1 MNKLS
6 SGFAVLLI
14 ALLVVVTA
22 SAQNSTRRTRMPQLS
37 TAALFS
43 RAARQNRLGGIDLG
57 KIQQNEVRQEMMST
71 LGSLGSA
78 LSSLPASS
86 LSEGNSRQANAD
98 WNQRPQDETTV
109 AINPLTNQWVI
120 GANDYGIGAPI
131 GTGVYNSEGV
141 NYFPPFALLAGTVGG
156 NVVLT
161 EPPIGTGDPALAY
174 GYTRDTHTP
183 VVYMGSIGFSSTFCE
198 NGAFLYRSLD
208 NGKSWTRPV
217 VPPLAPPNGLRTV
230 SYWSPATDCS
240 IVIDKDYLTVD
251 NSGGPHDGRV
261 YVTWTLF
268 QFDSNGN
275 YLRSPI
281 VMAYSDDN
289 GNTFSNPMEISGSS
303 ASLCPVPS
311 PGGPA
316 NACNNDQFSSPVVLA
331 DGTLVVGFENGNP
344 ASAPEDQYLTVRVNP
359 DTFVVQG
366 PSKVS
371 DVFDGP
377 NDYPINSDGR
387 QTLCN
392 SNFRVNSVGNIASGP
407 GGVLYAVISDDR
419 QHAGQFP
426 FPTFVGTRQSGY
438 ACPNGLMTD
447 VDVLLSKSS
456 DGGFTW
462 STLVRVNQDPLADN
476 KDQWFPWVAVNR
488 QGRVGVVF
496 YDRRRDAGNK
506 IARTFLALSHDGGAH
521 FRDFEVSRFGSNFDN
536 AFFGGGNFIGDY
548 NGMAVK
554 PSGEF
559 VPVWTGVSPGKMDS
573 DIFFASVGKE

>member
-1 MNKLS
+1 MDKLR
-6 SGFAVLLI
+6 SGFSVLLI
-14 ALLVVVTA
+14 ALLVVVTT
-22 SAQNSTRRTRMPQLS
+22 SAQNSPRRTRMPQLS

-43 RAARQNRLGGIDLG
+43 GAAHHNNLGAVDLG
-57 KIQQNEVRQEMMST
+57 KLQRNEVQQERSST
-71 LGSLGSA
+71 LGA
-78 LSSLPASS
+78 LSAAVSSSPASTAS
-86 LSEGNSRQANAD
+86 PGRFQANAD
-98 WNQRPQDETTV
+98 WNGRPQDETTI
-109 AINPLTNQWVI
+109 AINPLTGQWLI
-120 GANDYGIGAPI
+120 GANDYGIGTPI
-131 GTGVYNSEGV
+131 GTGVYTSEGI
-141 NYFPPFALLAGTVGG
+141 NYFPPFPLLFDTDFGIA
-156 NVVLT
+156 
-161 EPPIGTGDPALAY
+161 EPPVGTGDPALAY
-174 GYTRDTHTP
+174 GYTRDTHVP
-183 VVYMGSIGFSSTFCE
+183 VAYMASVGFSATFGE
-198 NGAFLYRSLD
+198 NGVFLYRSLD
-208 NGKSWTRPV
+208 NGKNWTRPV

-230 SYWSPATDCS
+230 AYWPHASDFS
-240 IVIDKDYLTVD
+240 IIHDKEYVAVD

-268 QFDSNGN
+268 QFDVNTGSFLNA
-275 YLRSPI
+275 PI

-289 GNTFSNPMEISGSS
+289 GDTFSSPLEISGSS

-316 NACNNDQFSSPVVLA
+316 NACNNDQFSSPVVLP

-366 PSKVS
+366 PFKVS

-407 GGVLYAVISDDR
+407 GGVLYAVIADDR

-426 FPTFVGTRQSGY
+426 FPTFVGNRQSGY

-456 DGGFTW
+456 DGGFSW
-462 STLVRVNQDPLADN
+462 STLVRVNQDPSADN

-496 YDRRRDAGNK
+496 FDRRRDAGNK

-554 PSGEF
+554 LSGEF

-573 DIFFASVGKE
+573 DIFFASAGEE